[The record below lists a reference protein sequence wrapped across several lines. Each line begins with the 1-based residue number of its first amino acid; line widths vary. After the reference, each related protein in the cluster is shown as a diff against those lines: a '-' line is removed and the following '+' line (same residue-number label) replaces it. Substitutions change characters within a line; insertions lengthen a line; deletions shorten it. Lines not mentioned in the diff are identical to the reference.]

1 MVKYLGY
8 FRLDWGQ
15 EQTGHIR
22 RLTTQLQRLYKL
34 CDRVIPPFLVGV

>member
-15 EQTGHIR
+15 EETLAKPIIR
-22 RLTTQLQRLYKL
+22 FLTQSLL
-34 CDRVIPPFLVGV
+34 PE